1 MYQNRRP
8 KIYYSTQ
15 VGIQPPTL
23 VMFCNEP
30 AAISVPYQ
38 RYLLGAVRDQLHFEE
53 VPIKLY
59 LRKRQRSDQRDEIAT
74 DLAEVAQ
81 EENP

>member
-8 KIYYSTQ
+8 KIYYGTQ

-23 VMFCNEP
+23 VLFCNDP
-30 AAISVPYQ
+30 QAISKPYQ
-38 RYLLGAVRDQLHFEE
+38 RYLLGAVRDQLNFEE

-59 LRKRQRSDQRDEIAT
+59 LRKRQQNDLRDEIV
-74 DLAEVAQ
+74 AEEEPAPQ
-81 EENP
+81 EE